1 MAKLTDRQRKKI
13 IVDRTDGLTIRQLAK
28 KYKVSTTTIQ
38 RTLRSDDDFAQKVTD
53 KKEENAADVLA
64 YMDSKKD
71 IVCEIIGKGLLA
83 LNDPEK
89 LAAATPAQ
97 ITTALGTLIDKWAL
111 ISGGRAE
118 STREDDLSRSL
129 REMAEGLESDD

>member
-1 MAKLTDRQRKKI
+1 MAKLTDLQRKKI
-13 IVDRTDGLTIRQLAK
+13 IADRTDGLTIRQLAK

-71 IVCEIIGKGLLA
+71 IARSSGKGFWL
-83 LNDPEK
+83 
-89 LAAATPAQ
+89 
-97 ITTALGTLIDKWAL
+97 
-111 ISGGRAE
+111 
-118 STREDDLSRSL
+118 
-129 REMAEGLESDD
+129 

>member
-1 MAKLTDRQRKKI
+1 MAKLTDLQRKKI
-13 IVDRTDGLTIRQLAK
+13 IADRTDGLTIRQLAK

-89 LAAATPAQ
+89 F
-97 ITTALGTLIDKWAL
+97 TTALGTLIDKWAL

>member
-13 IVDRTDGLTIRQLAK
+13 IADRTDGLTIRQLAK
-28 KYKVSTTTIQ
+28 KYKVSTTIQ

-89 LAAATPAQ
+89 LATATPAQ